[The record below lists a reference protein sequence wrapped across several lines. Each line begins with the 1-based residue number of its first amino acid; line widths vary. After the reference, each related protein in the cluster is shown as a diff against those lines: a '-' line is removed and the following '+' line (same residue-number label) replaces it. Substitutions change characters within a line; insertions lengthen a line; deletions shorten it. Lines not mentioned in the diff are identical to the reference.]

1 VHHSGVRLNQVT
13 LEVSDVPRAVEFYR
27 GLGLVQI
34 VGGDDRY
41 ARFVCPDGGS
51 TFSVERSERGLPEWT
66 PATVYF
72 ECDELDAKVVEL
84 EADGYVFEHGPV
96 DQRWLWREAR
106 LLDPDGHTI
115 CLFHAGENRINP
127 PWRLGAR

>member
-1 VHHSGVRLNQVT
+1 MRLNQVT

-27 GLGLVQI
+27 GLGLRQI

-41 ARFVCPDGGS
+41 ARFACPDGDS
-51 TFSVERSERGLPEWT
+51 TFSVERVERPLPERT

-72 ECDELDAKVVEL
+72 ECDDLDVRVAEL
-84 EADGYVFEHGPV
+84 EAAGYAFEHGPV

-106 LLDPDGHTI
+106 LRDPDGHVI
-115 CLFHAGENRINP
+115 CLFHAGENRLDP
-127 PWRLGAR
+127 PWRLPEAP

>member
-1 VHHSGVRLNQVT
+1 MRLNQVT

-34 VGGDDRY
+34 VAAEDRY
-41 ARFVCPDGGS
+41 ARFVCPEGDS
-51 TFSVERSERGLPEWT
+51 TFSVEKSDRPLPEWV

-72 ECDELDAKVVEL
+72 ECDDLDGKVAEL
-84 EADGYVFEHGPV
+84 EEAGYRFEHGPV

-106 LLDPDGHTI
+106 LRDPDGHVI
-115 CLFHAGENRINP
+115 CLFRAGENRIRP
-127 PWRLGAR
+127 PWRLRDGA